1 MHNPEYLYL
10 ELCHFILTQIC
21 IFKCLPYTSS
31 WICYRF
37 LKTHQV
43 QHWASPDSKESACN
57 AGYLGSIPGLGRCPG
72 EGNGY
77 PFQCSCLENSMN
89 RGACWAT
96 VHEVTHSQTRLSDS
110 HLTNLT
116 TVPRGHELGF
126 SSKGMA
132 RPQHQTLPA
141 SSLRL
146 DGCMLA

>member
-1 MHNPEYLYL
+1 
-10 ELCHFILTQIC
+10 
-21 IFKCLPYTSS
+21 
-31 WICYRF
+31 
-37 LKTHQV
+37 
-43 QHWASPDSKESACN
+43 
-57 AGYLGSIPGLGRCPG
+57 
-72 EGNGY
+72 
-77 PFQCSCLENSMN
+77 MN